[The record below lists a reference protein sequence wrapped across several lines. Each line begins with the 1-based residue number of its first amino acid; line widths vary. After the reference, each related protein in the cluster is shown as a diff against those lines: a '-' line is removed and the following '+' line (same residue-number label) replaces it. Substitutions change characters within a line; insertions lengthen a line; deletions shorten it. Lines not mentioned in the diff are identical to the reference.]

1 MKPAAKPECKPEA
14 KPAAKPEASNKIYE
28 PPTSAFWN
36 KPYINFYAVSSTDD
50 MKKASIVFMHE
61 GKCKNRTV

>member
-1 MKPAAKPECKPEA
+1 MCKPEA
-14 KPAAKPEASNKIYE
+14 KPEANNKIYE
-28 PPTSAFWN
+28 PSTSAFWN

-50 MKKASIVFMHE
+50 MKKASIIFAHE

>member
-1 MKPAAKPECKPEA
+1 MIVKPEA
-14 KPAAKPEASNKIYE
+14 KPEAKPYINKIYE

-50 MKKASIVFMHE
+50 MKKASIIFMHE

>member
-1 MKPAAKPECKPEA
+1 MCKPEVN
-14 KPAAKPEASNKIYE
+14 NKIYE

-50 MKKASIVFMHE
+50 MKKASIIFAHE